1 MRAIKFLFNI
11 VLLLALLA
19 GGAYGYYWYQV
30 KTYIDQQIVELS
42 PFAQLTYDQ
51 LIVDPRG
58 EIRLEKLTLTPRDI
72 PTSIPISSIGFRSSD
87 PMFFFDPAG
96 RADRGEWPS
105 FLALSVNTLT
115 VDINNNLFPTSAVA
129 EAGVEYQA
137 DDLNALA
144 CGDVRR
150 FTPSVMQEMGIRS
163 TDINITMSADIDN
176 ALGGLG
182 MTLDF
187 DMSGIGQVLASV
199 DLAYAAGYLK
209 PGTAMAANP
218 RLSYLSSVYQDLGFY
233 SKRDIYCS
241 EKAGVAPEE
250 YRRLHLEA
258 VADYLKRIG
267 MTVPPVLLQAYQD
280 GTERGS
286 RFEVT
291 MRPIGGL
298 GTEVIMGLGAPDEVV
313 DRLGLKLLV
322 NTRPIDISNVDWTAM
337 VPDPERMLAELQGDP
352 APAVAS
358 ESTAAVEVMAEPA
371 VSDTQAE
378 VPKESAVETEAESEL
393 ASRRR
398 FLGIPEKEEV
408 VEKRFQST
416 GFSELTSY
424 IDSDIRVYTYYG
436 NKVEGRL
443 QSVEGNSLKILQ
455 RLDRGLA
462 IYPIDED
469 KLETIQVYR

>member
-11 VLLLALLA
+11 VLLIALVA

-30 KTYIDQQIVELS
+30 KTFVDQKIVELS
-42 PFAQLTYDQ
+42 PFAQVTYDQ

-58 EIRLEKLTLTPRDI
+58 EIRLEKLTFTPRDI
-72 PTSIPISSIGFRSSD
+72 PTSIPIRSIGFKSSD

-105 FLALSVNTLT
+105 FLALSVNQLT
-115 VDINNNLFPTSAVA
+115 VDINNNLVPTSAIPEGDVD
-129 EAGVEYQA
+129 YQA
-137 DDLNALA
+137 VDLNALA
-144 CGDVRR
+144 CGDVSR

-163 TDINITMSADIDN
+163 TDINIVLSADIDN
-176 ALGGLG
+176 ALGGLE

-187 DMSGIGQVLASV
+187 DMSGIGQVQASV

-209 PGTAMAANP
+209 SGTAMAANP
-218 RLSYLSSVYQDLGFY
+218 RLTYLSSVYQDLGFY
-233 SKRDIYCS
+233 SKRDTYCS
-241 EKAGVAPEE
+241 EKTGVAPEE
-250 YRRLHLEA
+250 YRQLHVDA

-267 MTVPPVLLQAYQD
+267 MTVPPVLMQAYQD
-280 GTERGS
+280 GTDKGS

-298 GTEVIMGLGAPDEVV
+298 GTEVIMGLGAPDEII

-322 NTRPIDISNVDWTAM
+322 NTRPVDISNVDWTAM
-337 VPDPERMLAELQGDP
+337 VPNPDHMLSEIQS
-352 APAVAS
+352 APQVDS
-358 ESTAAVEVMAEPA
+358 ESVAVVETMAEPDD
-371 VSDTQAE
+371 SDTQVA
-378 VPKESAVETEAESEL
+378 VPEESVVATEDESAL

-408 VEKRFQST
+408 IEKSFQST
-416 GFSELTSY
+416 NFSELTSY
-424 IDSDIRVYTYYG
+424 IDSDIRVYTYFG

-455 RLDRGLA
+455 RLDMGLA
-462 IYPIDED
+462 IYPIDRD
-469 KLETIQVYR
+469 KLQTIQVYR